1 MVYICLH
8 VHTLLLK
15 FLAVAY
21 QGSFRLKVPTT
32 CGSRQTLW
40 GCRLIFLIFLEQVIF
55 QDGSNFDLG
64 TSTNSAT
71 KSPQKLT
78 EECVGVTSVNAWFS
92 ELPDDCFLFHWQV
105 LLSPWLQLLLA
116 YHIIVS
122 VWLVQLALKLFTVPS
137 VPSVSSFSSCLDT
150 HKIGSLWRSQ
160 IGVMNV
166 LAKQLGQ
173 TWNIPFLG
181 QHEMMF
187 FLSGICP
194 CPIKRIKPL
203 PRRLSE
209 ISSHDIQNCNLCSH
223 SSLDFEIETIE
234 TIKGYTVTVQETL

>member
-32 CGSRQTLW
+32 CGSRQTALW
-40 GCRLIFLIFLEQVIF
+40 GCRLIFLEQVIF

-64 TSTNSAT
+64 TPTNSAT

-78 EECVGVTSVNAWFS
+78 QECVGVTSVNAWFS

-137 VPSVSSFSSCLDT
+137 VSSFSSCL
-150 HKIGSLWRSQ
+150 HFSMGYGGYAQNCFSLTITNW
-160 IGVMNV
+160 GD
-166 LAKQLGQ
+166 
-173 TWNIPFLG
+173 
-181 QHEMMF
+181 E
-187 FLSGICP
+187 C
-194 CPIKRIKPL
+194 
-203 PRRLSE
+203 LSE
-209 ISSHDIQNCNLCSH
+209 AVWPNMDY
-223 SSLDFEIETIE
+223 TIPG
-234 TIKGYTVTVQETL
+234 TAWNDVFFVRNMLMSN